1 MMVPVSGGLVAGVW
15 LAPLRD
21 AGLRPGGARSLRE
34 VVMGSSGTGTLDEAY
49 QRLHATGPEF
59 DGWLSNHGPMAAE
72 AMVRRGHAG
81 QVHRWLDGYMRRLE
95 EFPRGSG
102 PIGSAW
108 QDALGDPRRIA
119 DWTGYFDR
127 EVTGQPWRQ
136 VLDTWWPRL
145 LPGVAAAATHGVI
158 RVGHAVRALTED
170 GEDADHLTELAHGL
184 AYWAARWQPVPGAP
198 AAGPLPVTAAAGE
211 PAGAAAAAAD
221 PLAAVPRI
229 ADQSGGIRERLAQL
243 AELPGWPAAL
253 AAPQIPASAEA
264 LRSWLA
270 GLVDAATIRYLR
282 YGHGESTMLVHSAT
296 APNAVLRTLPVL
308 DRRLWAPSVA
318 ASWAAAAALTAIYTP
333 AAPAAQTE
341 LPDSPAGPQA
351 VQETFAQAVEH
362 GDEHVIKFA
371 DTAADVYART
381 GNADALA
388 AAVRA
393 AQLIGR

>member
-1 MMVPVSGGLVAGVW
+1 
-15 LAPLRD
+15 
-21 AGLRPGGARSLRE
+21 
-34 VVMGSSGTGTLDEAY
+34 MGSGGTGTLDEAY

-72 AMVRRGHAG
+72 AMVRHGQAG

-102 PIGSAW
+102 PIGAGW
-108 QDALGDPRRIA
+108 RDALGDPRRIA
-119 DWTGYFDR
+119 DWTAYFRR

-136 VLDTWWPRL
+136 ALDVWWPRL

-158 RVGHAVRALTED
+158 RVGHAVRALTDD
-170 GEDADHLTELAHGL
+170 GQDADHLTELAHGL

-198 AAGPLPVTAAAGE
+198 ATVPPPVTPPAMTGQ
-211 PAGAAAAAAD
+211 PAGAGPAAAD
-221 PLAAVPRI
+221 ALAAVPRI
-229 ADQSGGIRERLAQL
+229 ADQSGGIRGRLVRL

-253 AAPQIPASAEA
+253 AAPQFQSSAGA
-264 LRSWLA
+264 LRFWLA
-270 GLVDAATIRYLR
+270 GLVDAAATRYLA
-282 YGHGESTMLVHSAT
+282 YGHGDGVMLVHSAT
-296 APNAVLRTLPVL
+296 APNAILRTLPVL
-308 DRRLWAPSVA
+308 DRRLWPSSVA
-318 ASWAAAAALTAIYTP
+318 AAWAAAAALTAIY
-333 AAPAAQTE
+333 APAIPADPAR
-341 LPDSPAGPQA
+341 LPDPPTGPQA
-351 VQETFAQAVEH
+351 AEETFARAVEH

-381 GNADALA
+381 GNTSALA

>member
-1 MMVPVSGGLVAGVW
+1 
-15 LAPLRD
+15 
-21 AGLRPGGARSLRE
+21 
-34 VVMGSSGTGTLDEAY
+34 MGSGGTGTLDEAY

-81 QVHRWLDGYMRRLE
+81 QVHGWLDGYMRRLE
-95 EFPRGSG
+95 EFPRASG

-108 QDALGDPRRIA
+108 QGALGDPRRIA
-119 DWTGYFDR
+119 DWTGYFGR
-127 EVTGQPWRQ
+127 EVTEQPWRQ
-136 VLDTWWPRL
+136 VLGTWWPRL
-145 LPGVAAAATHGVI
+145 LPVAAAAATHGVI

-198 AAGPLPVTAAAGE
+198 ATGPLPATGA
-211 PAGAAAAAAD
+211 AGAAAAAAD
-221 PLAAVPRI
+221 PLDAVPRI
-229 ADQSGGIRERLAQL
+229 ADQSGGIRERLARL
-243 AELPGWPAAL
+243 AGLPGWRAAL
-253 AAPQIPASAEA
+253 AAPQIPASDEE

-318 ASWAAAAALTAIYTP
+318 ASWAATAALTAIYSP
-333 AAPAAQTE
+333 AAAGAQTE
-341 LPDSPAGPQA
+341 LPDTPAGSE
-351 VQETFAQAVEH
+351 VVEETFARAVEH

-388 AAVRA
+388 AAIRA
-393 AQLIGR
+393 TQLIAR